1 MKSTGEN
8 EPTLQPQR
16 SRRGLWIVIGV
27 IAVVVIIVVSGA
39 MTNWFGLGGP
49 SPIQL
54 NGAGSSF
61 AFPLMSAWST
71 QYKALTGVPGVQ
83 INYQATGS
91 GAGINAV
98 IAKNLDFGG
107 TDAPLNATQ
116 HTQNPTLLTIPE
128 SLGAVTVAYNLPGL
142 PAHINLTGPIV
153 ANIYLGVITKWDD
166 AGISAINPGIAF
178 PSTSIFVQYRSDSSG
193 TTFVFTDYLS
203 KASAQFAAQVG
214 KGKLVAWPVG
224 SGAPQNQGVANAVK
238 GQAGAIG
245 YVELAYV
252 VQNSMSYAKIKNAA
266 GSYILPDLNSTA
278 AAAASAAGSL
288 PAGDGDWSQVS
299 ITNAT
304 GSNSY
309 PIATFT
315 YLLVYQELN
324 IYTSGMTEAKAKAL
338 VDFLRWAVDTV
349 AQTAAA
355 SLTYAPLPASVV
367 TLDVTTIRTITFNGV
382 ALLP

>member
-1 MKSTGEN
+1 MKSMKEN
-8 EPTLQPQR
+8 EPTLQPQK
-16 SRRGLWIVIGV
+16 SRRGLWIVVGV
-27 IAVVVIIVVSGA
+27 IAIVVVIVVAGA
-39 MTNWFGLGGP
+39 VTNWFGLGRT
-49 SPIQL
+49 PIQL

-61 AFPLMSAWST
+61 AYPLMSAWST
-71 QYKALTGVPGVQ
+71 QYNALTGGGVQ

-91 GAGINAV
+91 GAGINAM

-128 SLGAVTVAYNLPGL
+128 SLGAVTIAYNLPTV
-142 PAHINLTGPIV
+142 PAHINLTGPII
-153 ANIYLGVITKWDD
+153 ANIYLGVITKWDN
-166 AGISAINPGIAF
+166 ASVAAINPGVAF
-178 PSTSIFVQYRSDSSG
+178 PSTSIFVEYRSDSSG

-203 KASAQFAAQVG
+203 KVSPQFASQVG

-238 GQAGAIG
+238 GQIGAIG

-252 VQNSMSYAKIKNAA
+252 VQNSMSYAKVKNGA
-266 GSYILPDLNSTA
+266 GNYILPDLNSTA
-278 AAAASAAGSL
+278 AAAASSAGSL
-288 PAGDGDWSQVS
+288 PAGNGDWSKVS

-304 GSNSY
+304 GTNSY

-315 YLLVYQELN
+315 YLLVYQELT
-324 IYTSGMTEAKAKAL
+324 IYLSGMTQTKAQAL
-338 VDFLRWAVDTV
+338 VAFLWWAVHTG
-349 AQTAAA
+349 QTQAAT
-355 SLTYAPLPASVV
+355 LTYASLPFAVV
-367 TLDVTTIRTITFNGV
+367 TLVDEVTIHTITFNGA

>member
-1 MKSTGEN
+1 MKSTGEH
-8 EPTLQPQR
+8 EPTLQPPR

-71 QYKALTGVPGVQ
+71 QYKALTGVQ

-107 TDAPLNATQ
+107 TDAPLNNRQ

-153 ANIYLGVITKWDD
+153 ANIYLGVTTKWND
-166 AGISAINPGIAF
+166 ANITTMHPGITF

-203 KASAQFAAQVG
+203 KASVQFAAQVG

-245 YVELAYV
+245 YVELA
-252 VQNSMSYAKIKNAA
+252 
-266 GSYILPDLNSTA
+266 
-278 AAAASAAGSL
+278 
-288 PAGDGDWSQVS
+288 
-299 ITNAT
+299 
-304 GSNSY
+304 
-309 PIATFT
+309 
-315 YLLVYQELN
+315 
-324 IYTSGMTEAKAKAL
+324 
-338 VDFLRWAVDTV
+338 
-349 AQTAAA
+349 
-355 SLTYAPLPASVV
+355 
-367 TLDVTTIRTITFNGV
+367 
-382 ALLP
+382 

>member
-1 MKSTGEN
+1 MKSTTEN
-8 EPTLQPQR
+8 EPTLQPQK
-16 SRRGLWIVIGV
+16 SRRGLWILIGV
-27 IAVVVIIVVSGA
+27 IAVVVILVVAGA
-39 MTNWFGLGGP
+39 LTNWFGLGT

-61 AFPLMSAWST
+61 AFPVMSAWST
-71 QYKALTGVPGVQ
+71 QYKALTDVQ
-83 INYQATGS
+83 INKQATGS

-107 TDAPLNATQ
+107 TYAPLNNSQ

-153 ANIYLGVITKWDD
+153 ANIYLGVTTKWND
-166 AGISAINPGIAF
+166 ANITTINPGITF

-203 KASAQFAAQVG
+203 KASVQFAAQVG

-245 YVELAYV
+245 YVALAHV
-252 VQNSMSYAKIKNAA
+252 
-266 GSYILPDLNSTA
+266 
-278 AAAASAAGSL
+278 
-288 PAGDGDWSQVS
+288 
-299 ITNAT
+299 
-304 GSNSY
+304 
-309 PIATFT
+309 
-315 YLLVYQELN
+315 
-324 IYTSGMTEAKAKAL
+324 
-338 VDFLRWAVDTV
+338 
-349 AQTAAA
+349 AAA